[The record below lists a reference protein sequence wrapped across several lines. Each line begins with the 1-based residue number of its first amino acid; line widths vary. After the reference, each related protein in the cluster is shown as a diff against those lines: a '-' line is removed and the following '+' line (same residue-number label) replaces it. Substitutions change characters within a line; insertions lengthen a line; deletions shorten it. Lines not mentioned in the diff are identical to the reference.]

1 MSILDLLTT
10 FWMNWIM
17 LPSFILGIIGL
28 LFYVYSIQNKK
39 INRKRFNII
48 GIYLIILFVF
58 NWLIGFS
65 LSLTFETLV
74 KKELISF
81 LNQPN
86 IEIKING
93 KKLVPEYSTR
103 VVSELKEIK
112 SLPGHHSSPKDEIEL
127 KIISDKD
134 SMTLTIKQ
142 DSEKEYEFWVFS
154 DKYNHT
160 KENDIGKLKTLVFIR
175 YYNSNS

>member
-10 FWMNWIM
+10 FWMKWIM
-17 LPSFILGIIGL
+17 LPSFILGIIGFF
-28 LFYVYSIQNKK
+28 FYLYSIQNKK
-39 INRKRFNII
+39 LNRKKSNLI

-65 LSLTFETLV
+65 LSWSFETLI

-86 IEIKING
+86 IEIIING
-93 KKLVPEYSTR
+93 EKLVPEYSSR
-103 VVSELKEIK
+103 IISELKKIK

-134 SMTLTIKQ
+134 SMTLTVKQ
-142 DSEKEYEFWVFS
+142 DSEKEYEFWIFS

-160 KENDIGKLKTLVFIR
+160 KENVIGKLKTLVFIR
-175 YYNSNS
+175 YYNNNS

>member
-39 INRKRFNII
+39 
-48 GIYLIILFVF
+48 LIILFVF

-93 KKLVPEYSTR
+93 EKLVPEYSTR

-142 DSEKEYEFWVFS
+142 GSEKEYEFWVFS